1 MKIKIL
7 YFAWL
12 RERIGKSSE
21 VIETEAKTVEQLIK
35 DLRSKEERYNFAFS
49 DLSSVRVALDQT
61 LSTFDS
67 SLKNVNEVAFFPPM
81 TGG

>member
-21 VIETEAKTVEQLIK
+21 VMETEAKTVEQLIK
-35 DLRSKEERYNFAFS
+35 DLRSKEERYDFAFS
-49 DLSSVRVALDQT
+49 DLSSVKVALDQT

>member
-1 MKIKIL
+1 MKMKIL

-35 DLRSKEERYNFAFS
+35 DLRSKEERYDFAFS

>member
-1 MKIKIL
+1 MKIKVF

-12 RERIGKSSE
+12 RERIGKSFE
-21 VIETEAKTVEQLIK
+21 EIETEASTIEELVKE
-35 DLRSKEERYNFAFS
+35 LRLKEERYIFAFS

-61 LSTFDS
+61 LSSFDASLANS
-67 SLKNVNEVAFFPPM
+67 SEVAFFPPM

>member
-21 VIETEAKTVEQLIK
+21 VIETDAKTVEQLIK
-35 DLRSKEERYNFAFS
+35 DLCSKEERYDFAFS

>member
-21 VIETEAKTVEQLIK
+21 VIKTEAKTVEQLIK
-35 DLRSKEERYNFAFS
+35 DLRSKEERYDFAFS

>member
-35 DLRSKEERYNFAFS
+35 DLRSKEERYDFAFS

-67 SLKNVNEVAFFPPM
+67 RLKNVNEVAFFPPM

>member
-35 DLRSKEERYNFAFS
+35 DLRSKEERYDFAFS
-49 DLSSVRVALDQT
+49 YLSSVRVALDQT

>member
-35 DLRSKEERYNFAFS
+35 DLRSKEERYDFAFS
-49 DLSSVRVALDQT
+49 DLMILIFY
-61 LSTFDS
+61 LS
-67 SLKNVNEVAFFPPM
+67 LV
-81 TGG
+81 

>member
-35 DLRSKEERYNFAFS
+35 DLRSKEERYDFAFS
-49 DLSSVRVALDQT
+49 DLIILIFY
-61 LSTFDS
+61 LS
-67 SLKNVNEVAFFPPM
+67 LV
-81 TGG
+81 

>member
-1 MKIKIL
+1 MKIKFL

-35 DLRSKEERYNFAFS
+35 DLRSKEERYDFAFS

>member
-1 MKIKIL
+1 MRIKIL

-35 DLRSKEERYNFAFS
+35 DLRSKEERYDFAFS

>member
-35 DLRSKEERYNFAFS
+35 DLRSKEERYDFAFS
-49 DLSSVRVALDQT
+49 DLSSVKVALDQT

>member
-35 DLRSKEERYNFAFS
+35 DLRSKEERYDFVFS

>member
-1 MKIKIL
+1 MKIKVL

-35 DLRSKEERYNFAFS
+35 DLRSKEERYDFAFS

>member
-35 DLRSKEERYNFAFS
+35 DLRSKEERYDFAFS
-49 DLSSVRVALDQT
+49 DLMT
-61 LSTFDS
+61 PIFYLS
-67 SLKNVNEVAFFPPM
+67 LV
-81 TGG
+81 

>member
-12 RERIGKSSE
+12 REKIGKSSE

-35 DLRSKEERYNFAFS
+35 DLRSKEERYDFAFS

>member
-1 MKIKIL
+1 MKIKVL

>member
-1 MKIKIL
+1 MKIKVL

-35 DLRSKEERYNFAFS
+35 DLRSKEERYDFVFS

>member
-35 DLRSKEERYNFAFS
+35 DLRSKEERYDFAFT

>member
-21 VIETEAKTVEQLIK
+21 VIETEAKTIVEQLIK
-35 DLRSKEERYNFAFS
+35 DLR
-49 DLSSVRVALDQT
+49 
-61 LSTFDS
+61 
-67 SLKNVNEVAFFPPM
+67 LKRR
-81 TGG
+81 TI